1 MIMDTIDN
9 EIKRVKELESTYNHN
24 VNKSHDNSQESIDS
38 YIKWYN
44 TALILF
50 RKHIHKDDPDIHVF
64 TDVDNSGNGY
74 VLRDNYKKISAVY
87 NIMIERIKSYDTTK
101 IMNNNNKN
109 IFIVHGHD
117 NAIKLEVAR
126 LIEKIGYKAI
136 ILHEQPDAG
145 RTIIEKLEE
154 NISNSCFGI
163 VIYTGCDEGRCS
175 GETELRKRARQNVVF
190 EHGYLRAKL
199 GPNRICSLYEEN
211 VELPTDLSGVLYKP
225 IDKEGAW
232 KYAIAKEMKAAGLE
246 VNMNNI

>member
-1 MIMDTIDN
+1 MDTIDD
-9 EIKRVKELESTYNHN
+9 EIKRVKELEYIYNYN
-24 VNKSHDNSQESIDS
+24 VNKSHANSQESISS
-38 YIKWYN
+38 YNEWYSV
-44 TALILF
+44 TLVLF
-50 RKHIHKDDPDIHVF
+50 RKHIHRDDPDMQIF
-64 TDVDNSGNGY
+64 SNVDNSGNGHT
-74 VLRDNYKKISAVY
+74 LRDNYKKICAIYKV
-87 NIMIERIKSYDTTK
+87 MIERIKSSDITK
-101 IMNNNNKN
+101 PMNNKN

-225 IDKEGAW
+225 IDKDGAW

-246 VNMNNI
+246 VDMNNI